1 MIKDDHGYF
10 IVDSGQ
16 FYYFG
21 ILKLMYFIA
30 LKFHSGRSLVGYYA
44 LFFWIYRYWFRMVS
58 NVAIESTQCAV

>member
-1 MIKDDHGYF
+1 MKEMIRDDHGYF

-44 LFFWIYRYWFRMVS
+44 LFFGFIAIGSEWFLMWQS
-58 NVAIESTQCAV
+58 H